1 MNGHGHVTAACE
13 ARNGDPVQPAVP
25 IIICDEIGGG
35 KGLVIDGFSRLVCD
49 GNVPG
54 IRKYQTRP
62 LLAQNLQKGVFSIQQ
77 IGNGVGFGSAL
88 TVGAV
93 RQIQVSIPVR
103 LAIPGGIAVPAVDL
117 KAVPL
122 YIAAV
127 RGFPDGGRTGDG
139 VGLDLEIG
147 LYQLGA
153 GLHRGHRLLPAGRPD
168 HVSHIA
174 RVQ

>member
-1 MNGHGHVTAACE
+1 MDGHGHVTAACE

-35 KGLVIDGFSRLVCD
+35 KGLVIDGFSALSVTVMFQES
-49 GNVPG
+49 GN
-54 IRKYQTRP
+54 TRPAP

-127 RGFPDGGRTGDG
+127 RGFPDGGRTGMASA
-139 VGLDLEIG
+139 LILK
-147 LYQLGA
+147 
-153 GLHRGHRLLPAGRPD
+153 
-168 HVSHIA
+168 
-174 RVQ
+174 